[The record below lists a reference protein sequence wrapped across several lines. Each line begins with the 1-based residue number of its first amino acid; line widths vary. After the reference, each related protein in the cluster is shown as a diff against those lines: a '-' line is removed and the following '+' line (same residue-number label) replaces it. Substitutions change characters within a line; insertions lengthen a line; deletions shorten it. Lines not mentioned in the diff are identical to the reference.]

1 MKLTKHVGVV
11 LEPSERNQFDSGA
24 CTFGC
29 MFQDSINS
37 DYYFYYTG
45 SSDTTWRK
53 ACIGIAKSKDG
64 VNFFKES
71 KPAISVGRQSLSPT
85 VFKAV
90 GRYWMVFAFCTDILR
105 RRKIGIAGADAPVGP
120 WKFVKELAHATQS
133 WEGDSI
139 DIGPSV
145 ARSGNEWLVYY
156 SNVIRHG
163 ISRFLLG
170 QQLHRQI
177 GILKVTFPK
186 SGEVIAEKWGKNPL
200 AHLNGQSGTWNESLF
215 CPGYLQ
221 LDGSHYLLPAAS
233 NYSTVNQP
241 KQYLGVIQDSSPFFE
256 NPSRMQTLLGAEEA
270 KAVLPARG
278 EIAFDTPSP
287 LLRENEIWLYYAIMD
302 REDGIWKTALSIMEI
317 GRNH

>member
-1 MKLTKHVGVV
+1 
-11 LEPSERNQFDSGA
+11 
-24 CTFGC
+24 
-29 MFQDSINS
+29 
-37 DYYFYYTG
+37 
-45 SSDTTWRK
+45 
-53 ACIGIAKSKDG
+53 
-64 VNFFKES
+64 
-71 KPAISVGRQSLSPT
+71 
-85 VFKAV
+85 
-90 GRYWMVFAFCTDILR
+90 
-105 RRKIGIAGADAPVGP
+105 VGP

-145 ARSGNEWLVYY
+145 ARSGGNEYLVYY
-156 SNVIRHG
+156 SNVTSRG
-163 ISRFLLG
+163 VARFLLG
-170 QQLHRQI
+170 QELHRQI

-186 SGEVIAEKWGKNPL
+186 SGEVTAEKWGKNPL

-221 LDGSHYLLPAAS
+221 LDGRHYLLPAAS
-233 NYSTVNQP
+233 IYSMANHP
-241 KQYLGVIQDSSPFFE
+241 KQYLGIIQDSSPFFE
-256 NPSRMQTLLGAEEA
+256 NPSRVQTLLGSEEA

-302 REDGIWKTALSIMEI
+302 RADGVWKTALSIMGI